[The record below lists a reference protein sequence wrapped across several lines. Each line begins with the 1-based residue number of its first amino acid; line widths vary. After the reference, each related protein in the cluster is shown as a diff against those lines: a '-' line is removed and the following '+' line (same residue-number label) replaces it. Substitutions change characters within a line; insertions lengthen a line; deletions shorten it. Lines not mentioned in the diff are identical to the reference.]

1 MGYSLTMPTTDL
13 SSNYPRHNRNRP
25 YMMKTDELKALLE
38 SQGIKLTDAAKVIR
52 SLNKEVA
59 DEKAAEFEAKKESN
73 KDTMIDIMADIRQ
86 QLESSLSDCL
96 PGTHI
101 NFTARVTKEG
111 NIISTANDCHASGFR
126 DSYHM
131 TPDGDVVTG
140 EEGAALAKNVRPR
153 KKND

>member
-1 MGYSLTMPTTDL
+1 
-13 SSNYPRHNRNRP
+13 
-25 YMMKTDELKALLE
+25 MKPDALKALLE
-38 SQGIKLTDAAKVIR
+38 AQGIKLADAAKVIR

-59 DEKAAEFEAKKESN
+59 DERAAEFEAKKESN
-73 KDTMIDIMADIRQ
+73 KDAMLGIMDDIRAR
-86 QLESSLSDCL
+86 LEEALSDCL
-96 PGTHI
+96 PGTHV

-111 NIISTANDCHASGFR
+111 KIVSTANDCHASGFR

-153 KKND
+153 KSGN